1 VQTVVAGS
9 PAAAAGIQAGGLEK
23 EFTGIPFRPG
33 GDLIVAIDGVPVET
47 AEDVVRAI
55 TEGLLPGQTTRLSLL
70 RDGEQVE
77 VTVKLAER
85 PATPPG
91 SDR

>member
-1 VQTVVAGS
+1 
-9 PAAAAGIQAGGLEK
+9 
-23 EFTGIPFRPG
+23 
-33 GDLIVAIDGVPVET
+33 LIVAIDGAPVET